1 MADATTPGVS
11 APHPERCAF
20 YVERKKRFCKM
31 QVGSGRRFCGEHAH
45 AEKESKKRRISCPLD
60 PKHTVFEDLLE
71 KHLKKCNSR
80 EKPRPVYYVQDINAG
95 PACDEGSSRCEV
107 PLTDRSKTELDLLLK
122 KLRSAVKGLKL
133 EHQDSILSHPSLIEA
148 LNDPNNGDF
157 ACKHL
162 KQQAS
167 LLGNME
173 ALNLLGPNQC
183 FVEFGAGKGKLSHWI
198 HVALKAN
205 DNIHFLL
212 VERSSS
218 RFKVD
223 GKHQSTD
230 AKFQRL
236 QVDIQH
242 LDLSKVPI
250 LGENGLPVVGMGK
263 HLCGA
268 ATDLALRC
276 LLERS
281 GKTHHGMDDQP
292 PRKKKKILPLPIED
306 LEPDDRALNGEVKV
320 SGIAIALFKSFIYLA
335 LRCLLERSGKTHHG
349 MDDQPPSN
357 GVKKK
362 KILPLPIE
370 DLEPDDRALNGEVK
384 VSGIAIALCC
394 HHRCDWRHYVGKE
407 FFRERGLGASE
418 FDAFQRMSSWATCG
432 MRKAKESPMQPCQSD
447 HTTEKSTKGE
457 DGNILQE
464 ILSIEDREHIGSLC
478 KLLINQGR
486 VHFLEQKGYTSSLR
500 YYTSKDVSLEN
511 VLLTALPTFPQ

>member
-80 EKPRPVYYVQDINAG
+80 EKPRPVYYAQDINAG
-95 PACDEGSSRCEV
+95 PACDEGSSSCEV
-107 PLTDRSKTELDLLLK
+107 PLTDRSNTELDLLLK

-133 EHQDSILSHPSLIEA
+133 EHQDSIQSHPSLIEA

-236 QVDIQH
+236 QVDIRH
-242 LDLSKVPI
+242 LDL
-250 LGENGLPVVGMGK
+250 N
-263 HLCGA
+263 
-268 ATDLALRC
+268 LALRC

-292 PRKKKKILPLPIED
+292 PRKMCK
-306 LEPDDRALNGEVKV
+306 
-320 SGIAIALFKSFIYLA
+320 F
-335 LRCLLERSGKTHHG
+335 
-349 MDDQPPSN
+349 
-357 GVKKK
+357 
-362 KILPLPIE
+362 LPLPIE

-432 MRKAKESPMQPCQSD
+432 IRKAKESPMQPCQSD

-457 DGNILQE
+457 DGNSLKE

-478 KLLINQGR
+478 KLLIDQGR
-486 VHFLEQKGYTSSLR
+486 VHFLEQKGYKSSLR

-511 VLLTALPTFPQ
+511 VLLTALPTFPL